1 MDVTMFQMGFGE
13 SILIHQDDSCLL
25 VDCGSESKHSNEYF
39 DDVVKELEKYTKRSL
54 LISHFH
60 EDHMNG
66 VKYLYD
72 HCTQGFDIVFLPNI
86 FEKGNKA
93 LELLIV
99 QHLKDLGT
107 KKSESYQL
115 WQLLLNLI
123 KAKNQVQLIQRG
135 DDFVGSACQFR
146 ALWPVNDN
154 KKVVALWNQIEASAN
169 NIGFSL
175 QQISEAA
182 DWLRETMRW
191 ITEDGDVAVK
201 YSRAEE
207 AVSASFENFLNLRTR
222 YIELISR
229 KDEDAKRKTTQLQ
242 ALFKKLK
249 DNEHSIVFHTVD
261 GHQLQV
267 LMTGDATKESIL
279 DIANNSVLPY
289 ISIKDNYHVLKAPH
303 HGTATH
309 YCDLSPWFNY
319 DRLLIS
325 NGETPK
331 SSRGPIAE
339 QYLLNG
345 RAKHVYC
352 TNTIRSRC
360 EYMKKHN
367 QCADVCVDCKAGG
380 VRVNCVMTQIS
391 ATAKATVGWIA
402 QNALKEILEGITDLS
417 LINSLTEV
425 EYSKRHFDMNYPIL
439 VRCRTKSK
447 RRYYA
452 KPLIIKGTEYYLCN
466 EWRER
471 NRHALL
477 KWIDEFTRVQE
488 DEK

>member
-13 SILIHQDDSCLL
+13 SILIHEGDSCLL

-72 HCTQGFDIVFLPNI
+72 HCTQGFDMVYLPNI

-93 LELLIV
+93 LEILIV
-99 QHLKDLGT
+99 QYLKDLGT

-249 DNEHSIVFHTVD
+249 DNEHSIVFHTVEE
-261 GHQLQV
+261 HQLQV
-267 LMTGDATKESIL
+267 LMTGDATKESML

-289 ISIKDNYHVLKAPH
+289 ISIKENYHVLKAHH

-309 YCDLSPWFNY
+309 YCDFLSC

-380 VRVNCVMTQIS
+380 IRVDCVVSQIS
-391 ATAKATVGWIA
+391 EESEVKVGWIA
-402 QNALKEILEGITDLS
+402 NKALRDILEAITDIALVHALTTKEYGKCHFNLS
-417 LINSLTEV
+417 
-425 EYSKRHFDMNYPIL
+425 YSVL
-439 VRCRTKSK
+439 VAERTDDNKK
-447 RRYYA
+447 RYYA
-452 KPLIIKGTEYYLCN
+452 RPLKIMGTQYYLCK

-471 NRHALL
+471 NRLPLL
-477 KWIDEFTRVQE
+477 KWIDEFTKIQKGE
-488 DEK
+488 